1 MSDED
6 YDYYLEEG
14 EESDE
19 EFETPVPITESKQ
32 EVEYGVDIYEVAESS
47 YELDIT
53 NKIEEDFEPSTSAV
67 TDTGGK
73 KSPEELAA
81 IAFKAAFWEIGG
93 ELGSPYVETV
103 VNVIR
108 YAHNFVN
115 LNVSLLA
122 SVAWFFVYIKYIKK
136 SKSSD
141 EMTKFIKS
149 YTSGESGDA
158 IYKKSSDLI
167 RYIRIYTEAEK
178 KAHKT

>member
-6 YDYYLEEG
+6 YDEYEDF

-19 EFETPVPITESKQ
+19 EFETPVPITESKRERES
-32 EVEYGVDIYEVAESS
+32 EVVEEPAEGS

-53 NKIEEDFEPSTSAV
+53 NKIGEENLESSTSAV

-93 ELGSPYVETV
+93 ETGSPYVETV

-122 SVAWFFVYIKYIKK
+122 SVAWFFVYSKYIKK

-141 EMTKFIKS
+141 EMIKFIKS
-149 YTSGESGDA
+149 YTSGTSGDE

-178 KAHKT
+178 KANKA